1 MLFALK
7 CVICIFTKF
16 TIFAVNKTRKYM
28 KIKNYKDLTPQEQLE
43 FVTKLADFEK
53 VVPVLEAHKNRLSD
67 DDRTKMSD
75 GLKLIGAFPN
85 FRTFVDAAFRYGDF
99 EGRVYRLRHC
109 VERIKKEIGK
119 EISMQTVD
127 GQPLAYIPAMQQQF
141 RRRGRPTKEESA
153 ALARGAANATSND
166 IEMRKLQAIA
176 SLLGAEIVTN
186 QTLREKNNDELRQER
201 EERQEAYNKQ
211 NPSLF
216 SSVKE
221 SEESVASGSVAGTP
235 ASIPPTVESLSQT
248 RLHLDQVRFLL
259 SPTLQERIDT
269 VRELRQKA
277 SNAAEAAKRMA
288 LEGKQPDEI
297 KPFAQEA
304 ADATEQYEAIYAD
317 VDNELATVFYRLK
330 NDGDYADRFAKR
342 FNIKDFTAILKQLHP
357 YYDKVKTPEFEL
369 RMKALIEQ
377 ESPEYVARMKAENAK
392 KEEIEGILRYL
403 RRKDKPATQKRLDTA
418 KNEKYP
424 RLVELMGKEKAK
436 AFYPLVTAIEEE
448 YNKSKKS

>member
-1 MLFALK
+1 ME
-7 CVICIFTKF
+7 
-16 TIFAVNKTRKYM
+16 
-28 KIKNYKDLTPQEQLE
+28 IKDYKDLTPQEQLE
-43 FVTKLADFEK
+43 FVTALTEFDAAIPHLEK
-53 VVPVLEAHKNRLSD
+53 NKNNLTG
-67 DDRTKMSD
+67 DDRKKLTD
-75 GLKLIGAFPN
+75 GLRLIAAFPLY
-85 FRTFVDAAFRYGDF
+85 RDFVEKAFRYGDF
-99 EGRVYRLRHC
+99 AGRVYRLRHC
-109 VERIKKEIGK
+109 LERIKREIGR
-119 EISMQTVD
+119 EVAVQTVD

-141 RRRGRPTKEESA
+141 RRRGRPTKEEAAALTRSA
-153 ALARGAANATSND
+153 ANTTDNGIKT
-166 IEMRKLQAIA
+166 RKQQAIA
-176 SLLGAEIVTN
+176 RLLGAEIVTN

-201 EERQEAYNKQ
+201 EERQEAYEKQ

-216 SSVKE
+216 NATSATVP
-221 SEESVASGSVAGTP
+221 GDSVAGTP
-235 ASIPPTVESLSQT
+235 ESIPPTIESLSQT

-277 SNAAEAAKRMA
+277 SNAAETAKRMA

-330 NDGDYADRFAKR
+330 NDGDYADRFSKR
-342 FNIKDFTAILKQLHP
+342 FNIKDFTAILKQLRP

-392 KEEIEGILRYL
+392 REEIEGILRYL

-424 RLVELMGKEKAK
+424 RLVELMGEEKAK

>member
-1 MLFALK
+1 ME
-7 CVICIFTKF
+7 
-16 TIFAVNKTRKYM
+16 
-28 KIKNYKDLTPQEQLE
+28 IKDYKDLTPQEQLE
-43 FVTKLADFEK
+43 FVTALTEFDAAIPRLEK
-53 VVPVLEAHKNRLSD
+53 NKNNLTG
-67 DDRTKMSD
+67 DDRKKLTD
-75 GLKLIGAFPN
+75 GLRLIAAFPVY
-85 FRTFVDAAFRYGDF
+85 RDFVEKAFRYGDF
-99 EGRVYRLRHC
+99 TGRVYRLRHC
-109 VERIKKEIGK
+109 MERVKREIGK
-119 EISMQTVD
+119 EVAVQTVD

-141 RRRGRPTKEESA
+141 RRRGRPTKEEA
-153 ALARGAANATSND
+153 EALARGAANTTDNG
-166 IEMRKLQAIA
+166 IETRKQQAIA
-176 SLLGAEIVTN
+176 RLLGAEIVTN

-201 EERQEAYNKQ
+201 KERQEAYEKQ

-216 SSVKE
+216 NPEPPAHDSIST
-221 SEESVASGSVAGTP
+221 ATPATAPGDSVAGTP
-235 ASIPPTVESLSQT
+235 ESIPPTIESLSQT

-277 SNAAEAAKRMA
+277 SNAAETAKRMA
-288 LEGKQPDEI
+288 LEGKLPDEI

-304 ADATEQYEAIYAD
+304 ADSTEQYEAIYAD

-330 NDGDYADRFAKR
+330 NDGDYADRFSKR
-342 FNIKDFTAILKQLHP
+342 FNIKDFTAILKQLRP

-392 KEEIEGILRYL
+392 REEIEGILRYL

-424 RLVELMGKEKAK
+424 RLVELMGEKKAK